1 MERDSQVTARLQAI
15 KAVVVGASA
24 GGIEAMMQLFCPLP
38 PDYPLPII
46 CVIHLPEHHDSNLA
60 EVFQQWTRIKVM
72 DAEDKASIL
81 NGRLYFAPAGY
92 HLLVEEDASFSL
104 SCESPV
110 NYSRPSIDLLMQTA
124 AQAYGAGLL
133 GILLTGA
140 NLDGALGMKTIKQLG
155 GFTVV
160 QAPLEAKS
168 GTMPGEAIKLQTP
181 DLIAGLAGIRQ
192 ILLQLGEGH
201 AGQ

>member
-1 MERDSQVTARLQAI
+1 MDSDHQAKARLQAI

-24 GGIEAMMQLFCPLP
+24 GGIEAMMKLFCPLP

-46 CVIHLPEHHDSNLA
+46 CVIHLPDHHESNLA

-72 DAEDKASIL
+72 DAEDKATIL

-92 HLLVEEDASFSL
+92 HLLVEGDATFSL
-104 SCESPV
+104 SCERPV
-110 NYSRPSIDLLMQTA
+110 NYSRPSIDLLMESA
-124 AQAYGAGLL
+124 AQAYGPGLL

-140 NLDGALGMKTIKQLG
+140 NLDGAMGMKTIKQYG

-160 QAPLEAKS
+160 QTPGEAKS
-168 GTMPGEAIKLQTP
+168 GTMPSEAIKLQTP
-181 DLIAGLAGIRQ
+181 DLIEGLSGIRQ
-192 ILLQLGEGH
+192 LLLQFMDGH
-201 AGQ
+201 AR

>member
-1 MERDSQVTARLQAI
+1 MDINSQEDVRLQAI

-46 CVIHLPEHHDSNLA
+46 CVLHLPDHHESNLA
-60 EVFQQWTRIKVM
+60 EVFQQWARIKVE
-72 DAEDKASIL
+72 DAEDKATIL

-92 HLLVEEDASFSL
+92 HLLLEEDGTFAL
-104 SCESPV
+104 SCEKPV
-110 NYSRPSIDLLMQTA
+110 NYSRPSIDLMMQTA
-124 AQAYGAGLL
+124 AQAYGRGLL

-140 NLDGALGMKTIKQLG
+140 NMDGAQGMKTIKQHG

-181 DLIAGLAGIRQ
+181 DLIAGLSGIKQ
-192 ILLQLGEGH
+192 ILLRLGEGH

>member
-1 MERDSQVTARLQAI
+1 MERDSQVIARLKAV

-46 CVIHLPEHHDSNLA
+46 CVIHLPDHHDSNLA
-60 EVFQQWTRIKVM
+60 GVFQQWTRIKVM
-72 DAEDKASIL
+72 DAEDKAAIL

-124 AQAYGAGLL
+124 AQAYGSGLL

-140 NLDGALGMKTIKQLG
+140 NLDGALGMKTIKQGG

-168 GTMPGEAIKLQTP
+168 GTMPSEAIKLQTP
-181 DLIAGLAGIRQ
+181 DLIEGLAGIRQ

>member
-1 MERDSQVTARLQAI
+1 MESDGKAEKRLQAI

-38 PDYPLPII
+38 PDYPVPII
-46 CVIHLPEHHDSNLA
+46 CVIHLPDHHESNLA
-60 EVFQQWTRIKVM
+60 EVFQQWTRIKVQ
-72 DAEDKASIL
+72 DAEDKATIM

-92 HLLVEEDASFSL
+92 HLLVEEDGTFSL
-104 SCESPV
+104 SCEGPV

-124 AQAYGAGLL
+124 ALAYGPGLL

-140 NLDGALGMKTIKQLG
+140 NMDGALGMKTIKQHG

-168 GTMPGEAIKLQTP
+168 GTMPSEAIKLQTP
-181 DLIAGLAGIRQ
+181 DLIAGLSGIKQR
-192 ILLQLGEGH
+192 LLQLGEGH

>member
-1 MERDSQVTARLQAI
+1 MESDGKAEERLQAI

-46 CVIHLPEHHDSNLA
+46 CVIHLPDHHESNLA
-60 EVFQQWTRIKVM
+60 EVFQQWTRIKVQ
-72 DAEDKASIL
+72 DAEDKATIMH
-81 NGRLYFAPAGY
+81 GRLYFAPAGY
-92 HLLVEEDASFSL
+92 HLLVEEDGTFSL
-104 SCESPV
+104 SCEGPV
-110 NYSRPSIDLLMQTA
+110 NYSRPSIDLMMQTA
-124 AQAYGAGLL
+124 AQAYGSGLL

-168 GTMPGEAIKLQTP
+168 GTMPIEAIKLQTP
-181 DLIAGLAGIRQ
+181 DLIEGLAGIRQ
-192 ILLQLGEGH
+192 ILLQLREGH

>member
-1 MERDSQVTARLQAI
+1 MESDGKAEERLQAI

-38 PDYPLPII
+38 PDYPVPII
-46 CVIHLPEHHDSNLA
+46 CVIHLPDHHESNLA
-60 EVFQQWTRIKVM
+60 EVFQQWTRIKVQ
-72 DAEDKASIL
+72 DAEDKATIM

-92 HLLVEEDASFSL
+92 HLLVEEDGTFSL
-104 SCESPV
+104 SCEGPV

-124 AQAYGAGLL
+124 ALAYGPGLL

-140 NLDGALGMKTIKQLG
+140 NMDGALGMKTIKQHG

-168 GTMPGEAIKLQTP
+168 GTMPSEAIKLQTP
-181 DLIAGLAGIRQ
+181 DLIAGLSGIKQR
-192 ILLQLGEGH
+192 LLQLGEGH